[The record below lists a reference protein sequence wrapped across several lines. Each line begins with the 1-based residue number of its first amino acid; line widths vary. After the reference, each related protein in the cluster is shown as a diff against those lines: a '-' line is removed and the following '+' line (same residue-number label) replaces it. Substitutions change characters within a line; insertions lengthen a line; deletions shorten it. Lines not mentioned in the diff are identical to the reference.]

1 MSDEENDKAWDAP
14 ISSSPDA
21 IGAPAEPTPGSEIVI
36 DIGGHALHLSAGRAA
51 FDPATRSLFI
61 ADAHFGKGATFR
73 VHGIPVPGGTTQNN
87 LGRLDQLIDFYVP
100 DQVVFLGDLL
110 HAKPA
115 QATSIIAALDVWRKK
130 HAAITLVLVKGNHDR
145 HAGSPASHLGFIEVE
160 EPWMCG
166 PWTLCHHPTRLAG
179 QYVLAGHEHPTFQLR
194 GATDALR
201 LPCFHFGTGL
211 GVLPAF
217 GDFTGGHPVRG
228 GHERLFVVAG
238 DKVLEIE
245 KKHLQ
250 GMRKWRSF

>member
-1 MSDEENDKAWDAP
+1 MSEAGNEQRIAAP
-14 ISSSPDA
+14 FPSSTD
-21 IGAPAEPTPGSEIVI
+21 TPGSPSESAPGAETVV

-51 FDPATRSLFI
+51 FDPATRSLLI

-87 LGRLDQLIDFYVP
+87 LERLDRLIDFYSP
-100 DQVVFLGDLL
+100 EQVVFLGDLL

-115 QATSIIAALDVWRKK
+115 QATSIIEALDVWRQR
-130 HAAITLVLVKGNHDR
+130 HAALRLVLVKGNHDR

-160 EPWMCG
+160 EPWTCG
-166 PWTLCHHPTRLAG
+166 PWTLCHHPTHVAG
-179 QYVLAGHEHPTFQLR
+179 QYVLAGHEHPTFRLR

-201 LPCFHFGTGL
+201 LPCFHFGKGL

-245 KKHLQ
+245 KKHLL
-250 GMRKWRSF
+250 GMRNRRGF